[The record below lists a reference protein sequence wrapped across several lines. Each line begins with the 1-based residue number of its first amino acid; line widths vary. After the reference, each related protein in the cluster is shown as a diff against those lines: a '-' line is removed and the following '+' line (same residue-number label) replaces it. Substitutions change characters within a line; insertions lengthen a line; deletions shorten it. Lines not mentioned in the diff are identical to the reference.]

1 MKRIIRQTEPKVK
14 TISIHG
20 LDPEAEKLLQKKAQ
34 TQNLSLNKAIK
45 SILNEALGLTPKKTN
60 RRTEFAD
67 LSGIWTREDERE
79 FAAAIR
85 DFETIDPGDWP

>member
-1 MKRIIRQTEPKVK
+1 MK

-20 LDPEAEKLLQKKAQ
+20 LDPEAEKLLQIKSQ
-34 TQNLSLNKAIK
+34 TQNLSLNKVLK
-45 SILNEALGLTPKKTN
+45 SLLNEALGLTPKKRN
-60 RRTEFAD
+60 RRAEFAD

-85 DFETIDPGDWP
+85 DFETIDPSDWP